1 MASAIGFET
10 PENVEI
16 QYQPAGLGHRYIAWL
31 VDQILVLIVAV
42 FLVVGT
48 ITAGV
53 MLGGVI
59 EEALESLGEEFEEAA
74 TNDETGQQ
82 IVYIVVGLA
91 VLVWSLSNFVYFI
104 CCELLLRG
112 QTVGKRVIG
121 IRVVKA
127 NGFSLDPIS
136 IFVRNI
142 FRLIDQFS
150 PLWIVPVL
158 SRRSQRLGDM
168 VAGTVVVF
176 DKPERL
182 SLVREELAGRAAAD
196 VRFRFDAAALA
207 RLRPV
212 DFETVEL
219 LLDRWDDIKQS
230 QLVQFLDTM
239 LDPLAQRLRVDSPAP
254 ADRLAFLEDLLAAE
268 YRRQSRSLA

>member
-16 QYQPAGLGHRYIAWL
+16 QYQAAGLGHRYIAYL
-31 VDQILVLIVAV
+31 VDMVVIIVPFVIV
-42 FLVVGT
+42 FLFNLFYFGAYFERQVQ
-48 ITAGV
+48 A
-53 MLGGVI
+53 MQMDP
-59 EEALESLGEEFEEAA
+59 EEAEKLMIYIIVNLLASFTAVSVLYFLLCEF
-74 TNDETGQQ
+74 
-82 IVYIVVGLA
+82 
-91 VLVWSLSNFVYFI
+91 
-104 CCELLLRG
+104 LLRG

-121 IRVVKA
+121 LRIVKT
-127 NGFSLDPIS
+127 NGFSLDSVS
-136 IFVRNI
+136 IFLRNI

-196 VRFRFDAAALA
+196 ARFRFDAAALG

-239 LDPLAQRLRVDSPAP
+239 LDPLARRLRVESPAP